1 MDEIPLDFETL
12 PAAEMR
18 RRAEEFRA
26 SMARRRSVRAFSD
39 RPVPRQLIERAILT
53 AGSAPS
59 GANRQPW
66 HFVPVSDPEIK
77 RTIRDKAEQVE
88 REFYLGSERN
98 QEWLHDLEPLG
109 TQWQKPCLEVAPW
122 LVAVFE
128 ERFSLDAEG
137 RKLKNYYTRQ
147 STGLA
152 CGLFIAALHN
162 MGLCTLPYTPAPMG
176 FLSDVLERP
185 PNERPYILFPVGHP
199 APEVRVPRIERKALS
214 QIATWKQAGG

>member
-12 PAAEMR
+12 PAAEMG

-88 REFYLGSERN
+88 RAER
-98 QEWLHDLEPLG
+98 
-109 TQWQKPCLEVAPW
+109 
-122 LVAVFE
+122 
-128 ERFSLDAEG
+128 AEQTGFIPATSRG
-137 RKLKNYYTRQ
+137 R
-147 STGLA
+147 
-152 CGLFIAALHN
+152 
-162 MGLCTLPYTPAPMG
+162 MCTASP
-176 FLSDVLERP
+176 
-185 PNERPYILFPVGHP
+185 
-199 APEVRVPRIERKALS
+199 
-214 QIATWKQAGG
+214 